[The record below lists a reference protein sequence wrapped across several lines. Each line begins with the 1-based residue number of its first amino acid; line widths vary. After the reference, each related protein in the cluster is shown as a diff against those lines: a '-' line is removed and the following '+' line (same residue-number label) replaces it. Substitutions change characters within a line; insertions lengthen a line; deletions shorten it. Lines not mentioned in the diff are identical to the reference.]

1 MVSYN
6 IKKFA
11 LTFYKWRKINEN
23 QIFIDI
29 MNLFQTMLLEIIAK
43 PEYILFVTK
52 VNLYV
57 SLLQLLPDSST

>member
-1 MVSYN
+1 
-6 IKKFA
+6 
-11 LTFYKWRKINEN
+11 
-23 QIFIDI
+23 
-29 MNLFQTMLLEIIAK
+29 MLLEIIAK